1 MSLIVLDA
9 GHGGANPGA
18 TYNGRKESE
27 DALALTLAVG
37 SILEET
43 EWMCIT
49 PGPQISMSPPIR
61 RHRREMRWEEIIL
74 SRSIAIPVLIR
85 TSTVEWR
92 V

>member
-37 SILEET
+37 SILEENGVDVYYT
-43 EWMCIT
+43 RTTDIYE
-49 PGPQISMSPPIR
+49 SPIR

>member
-37 SILEET
+37 SILEENGVDVYS
-43 EWMCIT
+43 
-49 PGPQISMSPPIR
+49 PGPQISTSPPIR

-74 SRSIAIPVLIR
+74 SQSIAIPVLIR
-85 TSTVEWR
+85 TSIAEWR
-92 V
+92 A

>member
-37 SILEET
+37 SILEEKT

-49 PGPQISMSPPIR
+49 PGPQISMSP
-61 RHRREMRWEEIIL
+61 L
-74 SRSIAIPVLIR
+74 SEG
-85 TSTVEWR
+85 TGGK
-92 V
+92 